1 MKITKSMLKQIIKE
15 EYQRAVEE
23 MRDPPSDGFYSGG
36 MEPFMAA
43 ASMPTASPALQASV
57 DKLRETP
64 AFKDSQAFKNYLSM
78 SQIRDET
85 ALSLGNEIR
94 DLESSIEQQYM
105 KLISLSKKAN
115 ASIPKK

>member
-1 MKITKSMLKQIIKE
+1 MKITKNTLKQIIKE
-15 EYQRAVEE
+15 EVEALQQE
-23 MRDPPSDGFYSGG
+23 VYYAGG

-94 DLESSIEQQYM
+94 DLERSIEEQYM